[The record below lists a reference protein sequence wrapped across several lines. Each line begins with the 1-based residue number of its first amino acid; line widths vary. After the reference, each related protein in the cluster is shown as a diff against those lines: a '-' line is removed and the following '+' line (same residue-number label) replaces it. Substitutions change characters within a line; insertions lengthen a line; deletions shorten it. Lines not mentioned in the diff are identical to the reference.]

1 MAQCSKNG
9 EEVPFLTLPE
19 DLLTEF
25 FCTFPVILLLRLQR
39 VCKRF
44 NKLISDPDFV
54 EKHLRMSKNR
64 PHLMVTSEIDP
75 GKDDLKALYHSPISS
90 VFSTSTVVPQE
101 LLCPPNDI
109 TDKHNLFYANVMYSC
124 NGIFCGMIKDGYHFL
139 WNPSIKKFKVLHHL
153 KFPWESVINFG
164 YDKSIDKY
172 KFVAVSVKNKVSVH
186 TLGTDT
192 SWKSIQDIPFGCH
205 IDRSKGLF
213 VGGAVNWLANDDP
226 TSSLFVLSLDLAK
239 ESYQRLSLPAFE
251 NKTVWSRL
259 GVVSDCLYVLAVS
272 DMFSDVWI
280 MTQYGQ
286 PGSWTKYS
294 IPNTM
299 MRKWSLEARYALYLS
314 ADDQMLLQCYEMEY
328 PNDMSHDMRSPNNM
342 KLVVY
347 DFNTGTLNIPEFQKY
362 DMEHPKVYIESLK
375 TLPKDSTAT

>member
-9 EEVPFLTLPE
+9 EEDPFLTLPD
-19 DLLTEF
+19 DLLIKV
-25 FCTFPVILLLRLQR
+25 FCTFPVIILLRLQR

-44 NKLISDPDFV
+44 NNLISNPDFI
-54 EKHLRMSKNR
+54 EKHLCMSKNR
-64 PHLMVTSEIDP
+64 PRLMVTSEIDP

-101 LLCPPNDI
+101 LLLPPNDI

-124 NGIFCGMIKDGYHFL
+124 NGIFYGMIKDGYHFL

-153 KFPWESVINFG
+153 KFPQESFINFG

-172 KFVAVSVKNKVSVH
+172 KFVAVSDKNKVSVY
-186 TLGTDT
+186 TLGIDT
-192 SWKSIQDIPFGCH
+192 SWKSIQDIPYGC
-205 IDRSKGLF
+205 RSEGLF
-213 VGGAVNWLANDDP
+213 VGGTVNWLANDDP
-226 TSSLFVLSLDLAK
+226 TRSLFVLSLDLAT

-251 NKTVWSRL
+251 NETVWLRL

-272 DMFSDVWI
+272 DMSSDVWI
-280 MTQYGQ
+280 MNGQ

-294 IPNTM
+294 IPNAK
-299 MRKWSLEARYALYLS
+299 MRERSLEAHYALYLS
-314 ADDQMLLQCYEMEY
+314 AGNQMLLQCYKMEN
-328 PNDMSHDMRSPNNM
+328 PNDIIHEMRSPNNM

-347 DFNTGTLNIPEFQKY
+347 DFNNGTLNIPKFEKY
-362 DMEHPKVYIESLK
+362 GMEHPKVYIESLK